1 VKKTFFNRVFNAMR
15 AAVLPW
21 AVLIVAGLLE
31 TVWAVCMKAS
41 NGFTRFWP
49 SFWTIFSMAASVG
62 GLAWSLKS
70 LPVGT
75 AYAVWTGIG
84 AAATAI
90 FGMLFL
96 GEPKTALRLASLVL
110 LLSGIVGLKVAAG

>member
-1 VKKTFFNRVFNAMR
+1 M
-15 AAVLPW
+15 PW
-21 AVLIVAGLLE
+21 AVLILAGLLE

-41 NGFTRFWP
+41 NGFTRLWP
-49 SFWTIFSMAASVG
+49 SVWTVASMAASVG
-62 GLAWSLKS
+62 GLAWSLKW

-90 FGMLFL
+90 FGMWFL
-96 GEPKTALRLASLVL
+96 GEPKTALRMASLVL
-110 LLSGIVGLKVAAG
+110 LLAGIVGLKVASA